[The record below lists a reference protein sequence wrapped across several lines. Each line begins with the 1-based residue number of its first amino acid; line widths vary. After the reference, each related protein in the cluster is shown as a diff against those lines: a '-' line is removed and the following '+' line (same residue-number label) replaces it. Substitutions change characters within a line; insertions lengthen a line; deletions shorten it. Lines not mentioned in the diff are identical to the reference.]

1 MKLEYVLI
9 ILFGLGTLPKSASAQ
24 LNSISYVGIDHR
36 NTEQEE
42 AIRWGTQIIGLAEN
56 DMHSIRDHL
65 IANSVPA
72 ESNSK
77 SDDSF
82 DPWGYGNA
90 DFDLTDIL
98 DDEFNNLNEKV
109 SQGWF
114 LQLLGS
120 EADEDYFLSNN
131 QSLPPIE
138 SIFVG
143 FKFSETWSY
152 SRDSGFEKTIHRIN
166 PMVAIGNEKPSYA
179 VTGSCSCGV
188 SKKRGKPAKSW
199 DLVVDVPMVSGV
211 ADEVDALGFIREML
225 IGVTNGDV
233 TVVRYELGPTGM
245 IPVNAEREEVTETWS
260 TFDLATGEKT
270 GSVDTTYTTR
280 MRGDEFG
287 GQLPLDSLRS
297 DFEVAIPYA
306 RFDLETGYRLE
317 DILEIIPITASSI
330 GGLRFYETWS
340 LYPGRACIDKEVS
353 KVVFLLNQY
362 DGDGFSKGY
371 SPMRFALSFE
381 D

>member
-42 AIRWGTQIIGLAEN
+42 AIRWGTQRIGLAEN
-56 DMHSIRDHL
+56 DMHSLRDHL
-65 IANSVPA
+65 IANSVPT

-77 SDDSF
+77 SDDYF
-82 DPWGYGNA
+82 NPWGYANA

-98 DDEFNNLNEKV
+98 DDEFKNLNEKV

-114 LQLLGS
+114 LQQLGS

-152 SRDSGFEKTIHRIN
+152 SRDSGLEKTIHRIN
-166 PMVAIGNEKPSYA
+166 PMFAIGNEKPSFA
-179 VTGSCSCGV
+179 VSGSCSCGE

-199 DLVVDVPMVSGV
+199 DLVVDVPMVSDV
-211 ADEVDALGFIREML
+211 ADEVDALGFLREML
-225 IGVTNGDV
+225 IGITNGDI
-233 TVVRYELGPTGM
+233 TIVRYDLGPTGS
-245 IPVNAEREEVTETWS
+245 IPVNAEREEVTETYN
-260 TFDLATGEKT
+260 TLDIVTGEKT
-270 GSVDTTYTTR
+270 GSVETTYVKR
-280 MRGDEFG
+280 ARGDEFG

-297 DFEVAIPYA
+297 DFEVAIRIPRY
-306 RFDLETGYRLE
+306 DLETGYRLE
-317 DILEIIPITASSI
+317 DKLDTIPIAASNI

-340 LYPGRACIDKEVS
+340 LYPGRACVDKKVS

-362 DGDGFSKGY
+362 DGDGFSMGY

>member
-9 ILFGLGTLPKSASAQ
+9 ILLGLGTLPKSASAQ

-36 NTEQEE
+36 NTDQEE
-42 AIRWGTQIIGLAEN
+42 AIRWGTQKIGLAEN

-65 IANSVPA
+65 IANSAPA
-72 ESNSK
+72 ELNSK
-77 SDDSF
+77 SDDYF
-82 DPWGYGNA
+82 DPWGYNNA
-90 DFDLTDIL
+90 DFDLTDVL
-98 DDEFNNLNEKV
+98 DDEFKNLNEKV

-152 SRDSGFEKTIHRIN
+152 SKDSGFEKTIHRIN
-166 PMVAIGNEKPSYA
+166 PMVAIGKEKPSFA

-188 SKKRGKPAKSW
+188 SKKRGKSAKSW
-199 DLVVDVPMVSGV
+199 ELVVDVPMVNGV
-211 ADEVDALGFIREML
+211 ADEADKLGFLREIL
-225 IGVTNGDV
+225 IGVTNGDI
-233 TVVRYELGPTGM
+233 TVVRYE
-245 IPVNAEREEVTETWS
+245 RDD
-260 TFDLATGEKT
+260 F
-270 GSVDTTYTTR
+270 GS
-280 MRGDEFG
+280 
-287 GQLPLDSLRS
+287 QLPLDSLRS
-297 DFEVAIPYA
+297 DFEVAIRYA
-306 RFDLETGYRLE
+306 RYDLETNYRLE
-317 DILEIIPITASSI
+317 DKLDTIPIAVSNI

-340 LYPGRACIDKEVS
+340 LYPGKACVDKEVS

-362 DGDGFSKGY
+362 DGDGVSKGY
-371 SPMRFALSFE
+371 STMRFALSFE